1 VAVHRRVGFQE
12 ACSRLV
18 AWPGFER
25 FIVGVIL
32 FNGVLVGVETFPQVM
47 ERWGDALHMA
57 NNVILVIFILEALA
71 KMAALGRG
79 WLGYF
84 KSGWNIFDFAVIV
97 LSLIPAS
104 GDFATVA
111 RLIRLLRVLRL
122 VSALPKLRLLV
133 STLVS
138 SIPGMANVLLLMI
151 LVFYIYAVAG
161 FHFFHQHD
169 PDKWGTLGD
178 SLLTLF
184 QIVTLDDWGTIMG
197 KGMELSGWFWI
208 YFVSFVLVGTFIV
221 INLFIAVVINSLD
234 EAREHEL
241 SLLQAPPSQVEILRE
256 LRRTRALV
264 ERLEARFADRD
275 RGGRDTS

>member
-1 VAVHRRVGFQE
+1 MGDSVGPVQRT
-12 ACSRLV
+12 CSRLV

-25 FIVGVIL
+25 FIVAVIL
-32 FNGVLVGVETFPQVM
+32 FNGVLVGVETFPEVM
-47 ERWGDALHMA
+47 DRWGDELHMA
-57 NNVILVIFILEALA
+57 NHVILAVFILEALA
-71 KMAALGRG
+71 KMIALGRG

-84 KSGWNIFDFAVIV
+84 KSGWNVFDFAVIV

-138 SIPGMANVLLLMI
+138 SIPGMANVLLLMC

-197 KGMELSGWFWI
+197 KGMG
-208 YFVSFVLVGTFIV
+208 GDQQPRRG
-221 INLFIAVVINSLD
+221 ARARARPAAGAPQPGRD
-234 EAREHEL
+234 PARAAPHPGDGGEAGG
-241 SLLQAPPSQVEILRE
+241 APRQ
-256 LRRTRALV
+256 RRG
-264 ERLEARFADRD
+264 
-275 RGGRDTS
+275 RGGSRETAGRVNIHED

>member
-1 VAVHRRVGFQE
+1 M
-12 ACSRLV
+12 
-18 AWPGFER
+18 
-25 FIVGVIL
+25 I
-32 FNGVLVGVETFPQVM
+32 
-47 ERWGDALHMA
+47 
-57 NNVILVIFILEALA
+57 
-71 KMAALGRG
+71 ALGRG

-84 KSGWNIFDFAVIV
+84 KSGWNVFDFAVIV

-111 RLIRLLRVLRL
+111 RLVRLLRVLRL

-138 SIPGMANVLLLMI
+138 SIPGMANVLLLMV

-178 SLLTLF
+178 SMLTLF
-184 QIVTLDDWGTIMG
+184 QIVTLDDWGTIMD

-221 INLFIAVVINSLD
+221 INLFIAVVINSLE

-241 SLLQAPPSQVEILRE
+241 ALLQAPPSQDEILRE

-264 ERLEARFADRD
+264 EKLEARLAQEPLKK
-275 RGGRDTS
+275 T

>member
-1 VAVHRRVGFQE
+1 MILHRLQE

-18 AWPGFER
+18 GWPGFER
-25 FIVGVIL
+25 FIVAVIL
-32 FNGVLVGVETFPQVM
+32 FNGVLVGVETFPVVM
-47 ERWGDALHMA
+47 ERWGDVLHMA
-57 NNVILVIFILEALA
+57 NDVILIVFILEALA

-84 KSGWNIFDFAVIV
+84 RSGWNIFDFAVIV

-111 RLIRLLRVLRL
+111 RLVRLLRVLRL

-138 SIPGMANVLLLMI
+138 SIPGMANVLLLMT

-169 PDKWGTLGD
+169 PAKWATLGD
-178 SLLTLF
+178 ALLTLF
-184 QIVTLDDWGTIMG
+184 QIVTLDDWGTIMD

-241 SLLQAPPSQVEILRE
+241 SLLLAPPSQDEILRE

-264 ERLEARFADRD
+264 EKLEARLAQEPLKK
-275 RGGRDTS
+275 T